1 MTGRFLVFQCKGT
14 SLIFQVSGC
23 YEEES
28 SQFPVDLMELLSQ
41 HYSVMNPEIRMTLCK
56 ALVLLRNKNLVPSVK
71 VLELFYKLLNA
82 KDKLLRKTL
91 YNFIITDI
99 KNINSKHKN
108 NKVNTTLQNYMFS
121 MITDNQPTA
130 AKMSVD
136 IMIDLYRRNIWHDQ
150 KTVNVLV
157 TACYSKITKVSVA
170 ALKFFLGS
178 DTPEE
183 VKDSDSESEDEN
195 IKARKLITSNQVS
208 KKTGKKQRKLE
219 KALTLLRKTKKKQKA
234 EHFNFSAI
242 HLIND
247 PQGFAEKLFKKVENT
262 NERFEVKLMIMNLIA
277 RLVGIHELILL
288 NYYPFLQRFLQ
299 PHQREVTKLLM
310 FAAQA
315 SHELVPPDCIEP
327 ILMTIANNFVSER
340 NSSEVIV
347 LCNALT
353 SNVPNHIEPSQLICS
368 ANQLLV
374 SI

>member
-1 MTGRFLVFQCKGT
+1 M
-14 SLIFQVSGC
+14 FQVSGC

-28 SQFPVDLMELLSQ
+28 SQFPIDLMDLLSQ
-41 HYSVMNPEIRMTLCK
+41 HYSVMNPEIRMALCK
-56 ALVLLRNKNLVPSVK
+56 ALVLLRNKNLVPSLK
-71 VLELFYKLLNA
+71 VLELFYKLLNV

-91 YNFIITDI
+91 CNFIITDI

-121 MITDNQPTA
+121 MISDNQPTA

-178 DTPEE
+178 NTPEE

-195 IKARKLITSNQVS
+195 MKARKLITSNQVS
-208 KKTGKKQRKLE
+208 KKTGKKQRKFE

-277 RLVGIHELILL
+277 RLIGIHELILL

-347 LCNALT
+347 LFNPLT
-353 SNVPNHIEPSQLICS
+353 THLLCKSIVLFLYDREHCS
-368 ANQLLV
+368 LMG
-374 SI
+374 